1 LQDDPLPGRGLH
13 TLPQDPA
20 RTLVRPSF
28 HCAIASDLCPSTDFP
43 CHCHHLY
50 EKKGERMVVVA
61 GQPWRDVEDRSW
73 SRCCHSLLPFAFSS
87 SSSSPFCTVI
97 VGIHKTVSP
106 AHSCDAQRGVQFRLI
121 MCRRGRETRAG
132 KQGGIVELVASCSLT
147 IRVCKYC
154 LFAVPFQSMLH
165 ATWCLSNSSSSSRP
179 AVWRCRA
186 CCAGG
191 ECA

>member
-1 LQDDPLPGRGLH
+1 
-13 TLPQDPA
+13 
-20 RTLVRPSF
+20 
-28 HCAIASDLCPSTDFP
+28 
-43 CHCHHLY
+43 
-50 EKKGERMVVVA
+50 MVVVA

-87 SSSSPFCTVI
+87 SSSSSPFCTVI

-106 AHSCDAQRGVQFRLI
+106 AHSCDAQRGVQFRLV
-121 MCRRGRETRAG
+121 MCCRGRETMAG

-165 ATWCLSNSSSSSRP
+165 ATWCLSNSSSSSSSAAINTNLCHTELFATKNAATTLEARHP
-179 AVWRCRA
+179 NNLHHLSKRYHAPRKEIRA
-186 CCAGG
+186 HQRVRQRTRKRWTSAR
-191 ECA
+191 EPRR